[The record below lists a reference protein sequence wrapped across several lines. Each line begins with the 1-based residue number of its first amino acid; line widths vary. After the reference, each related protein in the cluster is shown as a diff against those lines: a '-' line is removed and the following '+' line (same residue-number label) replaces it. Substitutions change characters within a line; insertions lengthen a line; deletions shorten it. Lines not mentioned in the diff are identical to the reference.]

1 MQSQQ
6 NAKQSEEIR
15 FKWRHLTDL
24 DFEIE
29 LRSTNKILQ
38 LINQLNK
45 YWGITVLMLDDKC
58 KFYQIYNVCSFP
70 APKEKEKVNIGT
82 VRNAPAIP
90 DNYIILPVTSST
102 RI

>member
-6 NAKQSEEIR
+6 NAKQSEEIL

-38 LINQLNK
+38 LINQLNM
-45 YWGITVLMLDDKC
+45 ID
-58 KFYQIYNVCSFP
+58 
-70 APKEKEKVNIGT
+70 
-82 VRNAPAIP
+82 
-90 DNYIILPVTSST
+90 
-102 RI
+102 

>member
-1 MQSQQ
+1 MIHHRHIQNVNKGTKKNPLETCMQSQQ

-38 LINQLNK
+38 LINQLNM
-45 YWGITVLMLDDKC
+45 ID
-58 KFYQIYNVCSFP
+58 
-70 APKEKEKVNIGT
+70 
-82 VRNAPAIP
+82 
-90 DNYIILPVTSST
+90 
-102 RI
+102 